1 MGDVV
6 AAAGTRSAQS
16 GGEQQ
21 NGAGGDASAPV
32 DGKWWTLIAVSIGTF
47 MLLLDI
53 TIVNVA
59 LPRIQAG
66 LHASFTDLQWVID
79 AYALTLAALLLTAG
93 SLADM
98 LGRRKLF
105 SIGLVVFSLASL
117 TCGLAQSSLMLNI
130 SRGVQGIG
138 GAMVFATSLALL
150 GHAYRGRDRGV
161 AFGVWGAVTGA
172 AVSVGPI
179 VGGGLTQ
186 GLSWRWIFLV
196 NVPIGVVALALT
208 LTKLDES
215 RDPRGARLDLPGFV
229 AFTAALAALVFG
241 LIESSLKGWGSG
253 VVEGCLIASVVLIV
267 AFVAIERRSRTPMLD
282 LALFRRPAFNGAS
295 IVAFGVSAS
304 IFSMFL
310 YLTLY
315 LQDILGLS
323 PLAAGL
329 RFLTL
334 SAVVLVT
341 AAIAG
346 RLTTVVPVRLL
357 MGAGLLI
364 SGVSLMLMRGLT
376 VGSHWTHLLAGFLV
390 GGVGIGLINPPLAST
405 AIAVVPPH
413 QAGMG
418 SGINSTFRQ
427 VGIATGIAA
436 LGSIF
441 TSEIRS
447 HVAAGLRAAHQGGAK
462 ALTAAISDG
471 QTAQAIGRVPAHAR
485 AAVAGVARA
494 SFIAGLN
501 DLFLIA
507 AIVAFAGGVGAL
519 VLIRS
524 RDFVAQ
530 TSPHASGERAAEP
543 VGA

>member
-1 MGDVV
+1 
-6 AAAGTRSAQS
+6 
-16 GGEQQ
+16 
-21 NGAGGDASAPV
+21 V
-32 DGKWWTLIAVSIGTF
+32 DRKWWTLITVSVATF

-66 LHASFTDLQWVID
+66 LHSSFTDLQWVID

-93 SLADM
+93 SLADL
-98 LGRRKLF
+98 LGRRRIF
-105 SIGLVVFSLASL
+105 AIGLVVFSASSL
-117 TCGLAQSSLMLNI
+117 VCGLAQSPLMLNL

-138 GAMVFATSLALL
+138 GAMMFATSLALL
-150 GHAYRGRDRGV
+150 GQAYRGRDRGV

-172 AVSVGPI
+172 AVSIGPI

-196 NVPIGVVALALT
+196 NVPIGVVALAMAVS
-208 LTKLDES
+208 KLDES
-215 RDPRGARLDLPGFV
+215 RAPQGARLDVLGFV
-229 AFTAALAALVFG
+229 SFTAALATLVFG
-241 LIESSLKGWGSG
+241 LIESSLDGWGSA
-253 VVEGCLIASVVLIV
+253 VVDGCLAASVVLV
-267 AFVAIERRSRTPMLD
+267 VLFVVIERRSRAPMLD
-282 LALFRRPAFNGAS
+282 LALFRRPAFVGALL
-295 IVAFGVSAS
+295 VAFSVSAS

-329 RFLTL
+329 RFLVL
-334 SAVVLVT
+334 SAVILVVSG
-341 AAIAG
+341 AAG

-357 MGAGLLI
+357 MGAGLLLA
-364 SGVSLMLMRGLT
+364 GLSLILMRGLST
-376 VGSHWTHLLAGFLV
+376 SSHWTHLLPGLVV

-405 AIAVVPPH
+405 AIAVVPPR

-441 TSEIRS
+441 TSEIRT
-447 HVAAGLRAAHQGGAK
+447 HVTAGLAAVHQGGAH
-462 ALTAAISDG
+462 ALAAAISDG
-471 QTAQAIGRVPAHAR
+471 AASQAIGHLPVAQR
-485 AAVAGVARA
+485 AAASAVARA
-494 SFIAGLN
+494 SFISSLN
-501 DLFLIA
+501 DLFLVA
-507 AIVAFAGGVGAL
+507 AIVAFAGGVAAL
-519 VLIRS
+519 ALIRS

-530 TSPHASGERAAEP
+530 GAQHGSAGQGTATAAE
-543 VGA
+543 VAAA